1 MGQVTPSNS
10 ANKFLRDEGMHFRSL
25 LDKLPAG
32 GYLCDPDG
40 LITHFNEHAVKLW
53 GRAPKLNDPVDRYC
67 GSFRLFGKDGSP
79 IAHGDCWM
87 ALALQT
93 GKEYNGEEIIIER
106 PDGSRLTALAH
117 ANPIRDDAG
126 ELVGA
131 VNVLVDITDRI
142 EAEKVLRG
150 ARDELAKLVSERT
163 AQLTMLSQHLLQ
175 VSEDEKAKLAAEV
188 HDDFGSILTLLSLKL
203 NDMGR
208 HLGNVDSQLAVDHR
222 EITSLLGDLIESQR
236 RIVGSLR
243 PILLVTFGLEV
254 ALRHY
259 LADWTKNAH
268 VDAQLELPSALPDL
282 EPALA
287 LTLYRVV
294 QESLTNIVRHAKATR
309 VQVIVA
315 VERSE
320 LRLSIEDNGVGI
332 AESNLHN
339 PNSHGLIGMRERVG
353 RFGGKLSAAT
363 GADGC
368 GTRIVAVVPIG
379 GPNRNAGKEIA
390 PATLN

>member
-1 MGQVTPSNS
+1 MGNAITADRSTSFP
-10 ANKFLRDEGMHFRSL
+10 RDEGSRFRSL

-32 GYLCDPDG
+32 GYMCDPNG
-40 LITHFNEHAVKLW
+40 LITHFNDHAAKLW

-67 GSFRLFGKDGSP
+67 GSFKLFGKDGSP
-79 IAHGDCWM
+79 IAHEACWM

-117 ANPIRDDAG
+117 ANPIRDEAG
-126 ELVGA
+126 DLLGA

-150 ARDELAKLVSERT
+150 ARDELAALVSERT
-163 AQLTMLSQHLLQ
+163 AQLTKLSQHLLQ

-203 NDMGR
+203 GDMGK
-208 HLGNVDSQLAVDHR
+208 HMAAEHSLLAIDHR
-222 EITSLLGDLIESQR
+222 EVTRLLGELIESQR

-259 LADWTKNAH
+259 LADWTKSTH
-268 VDAQLELPSALPDL
+268 VDGELVLSSALPDL

-287 LTLYRVV
+287 LALYRVV
-294 QESLTNIVRHAKATR
+294 QESLTNVVKHANASRVR
-309 VQVIVA
+309 VVVSM
-315 VERSE
+315 ENGE
-320 LRLSIEDNGVGI
+320 LRLSIEDDGVGVS
-332 AESNLHN
+332 ESHLHSA
-339 PNSHGLIGMRERVG
+339 NSHGVIGMRERVG
-353 RFGGKLSAAT
+353 RFAGQFHVAA
-363 GADGC
+363 GNDGR
-368 GTRIVAVVPIG
+368 GTKVTAIIPIG
-379 GPNRNAGKEIA
+379 EHRLVPSDHS
-390 PATLN
+390 PARLN

>member
-1 MGQVTPSNS
+1 MANVSQSKS
-10 ANKFLRDEGMHFRSL
+10 ANKFLRDEGLHFRSL

-79 IAHGDCWM
+79 IAHSACWM

-163 AQLTMLSQHLLQ
+163 AQLTKLSQHLLQ

-203 NDMGR
+203 NDMSK
-208 HLGNVDSQLAVDHR
+208 HLGNADSQLAVDHR
-222 EITSLLGDLIESQR
+222 EITGLLGNLIESQR

-259 LADWTKNAH
+259 IADWTKSTH
-268 VDAQLELPSALPDL
+268 IDAQLDSPTVLPDL

-287 LTLYRVV
+287 LALYRVV
-294 QESLTNIVRHAKATR
+294 QESLTNVVRHAKASLVR
-309 VQVIVA
+309 VVVA
-315 VERSE
+315 VETSE
-320 LRLSIEDNGVGI
+320 LRLSIEDNGAGT
-332 AESNLHN
+332 AASNLHN

-353 RFGGKLSAAT
+353 RFGGQLSVAS
-363 GADGC
+363 GADEC
-368 GTRIVAVVPIG
+368 GTRVIAAVPIG
-379 GPNRNAGKEIA
+379 AHNRLLTNDIE
-390 PATLN
+390 PAILN

>member
-1 MGQVTPSNS
+1 MRNVADVDSSKSFG
-10 ANKFLRDEGMHFRSL
+10 RDDGLHFRSL

-32 GYLCDPDG
+32 GYMCDPDG

-67 GSFRLFGKDGSP
+67 GSFKLFGKDGTP
-79 IAHGDCWM
+79 IAHSACWM

-93 GKEYNGEEIIIER
+93 GNEYNGEEIIIER

-126 ELVGA
+126 VLVGA

-150 ARDELAKLVSERT
+150 ARDELATLVNERT
-163 AQLTMLSQHLLQ
+163 AQLTKLSQHLLQ

-203 NDMGR
+203 SEMGK
-208 HLGNVDSQLAVDHR
+208 HLGNANPRLEVDHS
-222 EITSLLGDLIESQR
+222 ELTKLVGSLIDSQR

-259 LADWTKNAH
+259 IADWTKNAH
-268 VDAQLELPSALPDL
+268 VDAQLELPSALADL

-287 LTLYRVV
+287 LALYRVV
-294 QESLTNIVRHAKATR
+294 QESLTNVVRHAKASR
-309 VQVIVA
+309 VRVSVTLDK
-315 VERSE
+315 SS
-320 LRLSIEDNGVGI
+320 LRLSVDDNGVGLS
-332 AESNLHN
+332 ESNLHT
-339 PNSHGLIGMRERVG
+339 PDSHGVIGMRERVA
-353 RFGGKLSAAT
+353 RFGGQLSVAS
-363 GADGC
+363 GSDGR
-368 GTRIVAVVPIG
+368 GTRVVAVVPVG
-379 GPNRNAGKEIA
+379 DDGRTASKP
-390 PATLN
+390 TMLN